1 MVVVP
6 SNYDDDVADYDGVWL
21 KMISTTLNTP
31 LLLKLSRN
39 RVMPKSIYFI
49 TAVKLDRIGIRT

>member
-49 TAVKLDRIGIRT
+49 QTSKFYQLLI

>member
-49 TAVKLDRIGIRT
+49 QTSKFHQLC

>member
-49 TAVKLDRIGIRT
+49 QTSKFYQLC

>member
-1 MVVVP
+1 MVVAVP
-6 SNYDDDVADYDGVWL
+6 SNYDDDVADYDGAWL

-49 TAVKLDRIGIRT
+49 QTSKFYQLC